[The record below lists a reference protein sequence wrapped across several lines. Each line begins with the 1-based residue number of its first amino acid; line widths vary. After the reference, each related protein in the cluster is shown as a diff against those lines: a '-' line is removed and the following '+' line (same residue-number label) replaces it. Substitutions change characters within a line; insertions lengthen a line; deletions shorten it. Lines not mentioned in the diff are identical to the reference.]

1 MDRKTPR
8 LTLRAAV
15 LSALFL
21 ASVSLTF
28 AQRGG
33 DENFESPTPV
43 LLTESSSDRALV
55 QPAGASSDIR
65 SLNGRSAFKPGS
77 RIELFVSDLTLLP
90 GEGANSLRIY
100 ADDGRGHLYRFPVT
114 ALRQVGRNIW
124 AVSVTLR
131 DEIGYYA
138 PPAANGD
145 VLVYLTWRGLASN
158 KVRLGLGRVGGDLKE
173 PGTKFD
179 APLSLPVAR
188 EADRLRFQEQAAF
201 GPTPALSA
209 QLVRTKFSTWIQS
222 QFNAAY
228 PSFPYPAQPLKPV
241 NPEADCD
248 GDQITTPDVPP
259 TCFRDTYGMYP
270 IQTWN
275 GQEMLYE
282 PNQLRHKVAWA
293 LSQIWV
299 TSGVDIQQSR
309 HMVEYHKILSNN
321 AFGNYRTLMRQMTL
335 SPTMGQY
342 LSMALST
349 RNNPNENYAREI
361 MQLFTVG
368 LYMLNQD
375 GTLQLDAGGDPI
387 PTYDQTNVNNLTKV
401 LTGWNLCTTGCPNSV
416 PGSPNYIDP
425 MVLNLGVTTLNGN
438 RHDLTAKTLLSYPG
452 STTTNIPACPVL
464 PAAGACNATPTATG
478 LANTQTY
485 AYASLDQALDNIFY
499 HPNLGPYVSKIL
511 IQQMVESDPTPAY
524 VGRVAAAFNNNGVG
538 VRGDMKAVIS
548 AILLDPE
555 ARGNVKT
562 DPNYGKLREP
572 VSYAMNFLRA
582 FNARSADGTTQSDG
596 VINARS
602 EFNGMGQNPFRS
614 PTVFNYYPPSFIIPG
629 TAMLGPEFAL
639 MTTGTTIQRANFIN
653 RMVGYNSGNGN
664 AFTGA
669 PIPVALPNVPLGTS
683 LDVSDLIALSAADAT
698 GGQLVD
704 ELNRRLLHG
713 TMSAS
718 MRSTL
723 LTAITSVTAT
733 DGAGRVRMAIYL
745 VATSSQYQV
754 QR

>member
-1 MDRKTPR
+1 MDRMTPR
-8 LTLRAAV
+8 PAFRAAV

-21 ASVSLTF
+21 VSVSLTF

-43 LLTESSSDRALV
+43 LLTESSTTRALS
-55 QPAGASSDIR
+55 QLASRGTDLR
-65 SLNGRSAFKPGS
+65 SLNGGSAYRLGS
-77 RIELFVSDLTLLP
+77 KVELFVSDLTLLP
-90 GEGANSLRIY
+90 GEGSNALRIY
-100 ADDGRGHLYRFPVT
+100 ADDGHGNQYRFPVT
-114 ALRQVGRNIW
+114 GLRSAGRNIW
-124 AVSVTLR
+124 AVTVLLR
-131 DEIGYYA
+131 DDIGYYA

-145 VLVYLTWRGLASN
+145 VLVYLTWRGLMSN

-173 PGTKFD
+173 QATKLD
-179 APLSLPVAR
+179 APEALPVSR

-209 QLVRTKFSTWIQS
+209 QLARTKFSSWIQS
-222 QFNAAY
+222 QFNASY
-228 PSFPYPAQPLKPV
+228 PTFPYPAQPLKPV
-241 NPEADCD
+241 NAPADCD
-248 GDQITTPDVPP
+248 GDQTVTPDIPV
-259 TCFRDTYGMYP
+259 TCFRDTYSMYP

-275 GQEMLYE
+275 TQEMLYGS
-282 PNQLRHKVAWA
+282 NQLRHKIAWA

-309 HMVEYHKILSNN
+309 YMVEWHKILSNN
-321 AFGNYRTLMRQMTL
+321 AFGNYRTLMREMTL
-335 SPTMGQY
+335 SPTMGEY
-342 LSMALST
+342 LSMDQST
-349 RNNPNENYAREI
+349 RNSPNENYGREI

-368 LYMLNQD
+368 LFMLNQD
-375 GTLQLDAGGDPI
+375 GTLQLDGTGQPI
-387 PTYDQTNVNNLTKV
+387 PTYSQDNVNNLTKV
-401 LTGWNLCTTGCPNSV
+401 FTGWNLCNTGCANSV

-425 MVLNLGVTTLNGN
+425 MVLNFGVTTLGNN

-452 STTTNIPACPVL
+452 STTTNIPACPIL
-464 PAAGACNATPTATG
+464 PAAGACNATPATTG

-499 HPNLGPYVSKIL
+499 HPNLGPYVSKTL
-511 IQQMVESDPTPAY
+511 IEQLVESDPSPAY
-524 VGRVAAAFNNNGVG
+524 VGRVAAAFNNNGLG

-562 DPNYGKLREP
+562 DPHYGKLREP
-572 VSYAMNFLRA
+572 VSFAMNFLRA
-582 FNARSADGTTQSDG
+582 FGVRSADGTTQSDG
-596 VINARS
+596 VLTTRG
-602 EFNGMGQNPFRS
+602 EFTGMGQNPFRS

-629 TAMLGPEFAL
+629 TSLLGPEFAL
-639 MTTGTTIQRANFIN
+639 MTTGTAIQRANFIN
-653 RMVGYNSGNGN
+653 RMVGYNSGSGT

-683 LDVSDLIALSAADAT
+683 LDVSDLTTLSTADAT

-713 TMSAS
+713 TMSS
-718 MRSTL
+718 TMRT
-723 LTAITSVTAT
+723 TVMNAITSVSAT
-733 DGAGRVRMAIYL
+733 DAAGRVRMAIYL